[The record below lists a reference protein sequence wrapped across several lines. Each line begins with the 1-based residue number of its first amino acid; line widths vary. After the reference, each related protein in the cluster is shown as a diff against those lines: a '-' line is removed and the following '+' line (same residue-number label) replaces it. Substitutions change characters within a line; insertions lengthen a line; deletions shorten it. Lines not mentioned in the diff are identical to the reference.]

1 MDYNFKLGPH
11 QSLTEQ
17 STDWVFGTD
26 GDARELERAMCSF
39 MIESKGIGLAA
50 NQIGITK
57 RVFVMGSYG
66 IEGFPEPFALFN
78 PKILEASKD
87 LVIDDEGCL
96 SYPGLYL
103 KVKRPSWV
111 VAEYQNSDGVFIT
124 ARFEGYLAKCF
135 LHELDHLDGVC
146 FVDRVSQLKLNLA
159 MRKLKKVK

>member
-1 MDYNFKLGPH
+1 MDYKFQLGP
-11 QSLTEQ
+11 QPSLTVQ
-17 STDWVFGTD
+17 STPWIFGQD
-26 GDARELERAMCSF
+26 EDSQELERAMCSF

-78 PKILEASKD
+78 PRIIETSKE
-87 LVIDDEGCL
+87 LVLDEEGCL

-103 KVKRPSWV
+103 TVKRPQWI
-111 VAEYQNSDGVFIT
+111 VAEYQNSNGDTIT
-124 ARFEGYLAKCF
+124 AKFDGYLSKCF
-135 LHELDHLDGVC
+135 QHELDHLDGIC

-159 MRKLKKVK
+159 MKKLKKVK